1 MRTRSSTAKRLLRL
15 IAGISAMTLCAATS
29 VFAVPPNTEFLPT
42 FNVETLTPTSQA
54 ALAWRNVAPNAL
66 ASYYTY
72 LPLSTADAA
81 LAGFPAALNC
91 GVGTGHAGSDCY
103 IITVKQLVQPMSLD
117 FLNLPGLSGVS
128 GANAFPGPGL
138 ISADGVTPL
147 VDQTSAAALLNSAG
161 LTTAWGYGSGG
172 NAWKPYGASGPTIRG
187 NAPAAFADTPIG
199 LTTGEGAAVT
209 GIWHF
214 PAPTIKGIADPAGLS
229 NRPVAV
235 LWMNQLPNVKPVGHD
250 PSVDCG
256 DTANFC
262 YPYNRIVTHVHG
274 AHVGPESDG
283 LAVAWYTPNFALFGE
298 GRFTGSASYDSYAH
312 VLGAGSTGL
321 VPTALRGAPIY
332 YYPMTQEAG
341 TIWYHDHAVGTTH
354 LNTDMG
360 MAGFFP
366 VTDAVEVALQ
376 TPSGSPSLPVLPTG
390 TGSKYELGFAL
401 QDRHFDVNGQ
411 MVMPAAGVYDK
422 NDPNCVFDANNNA
435 LPGTCTRLGWMKQLG
450 NPVLTS
456 GQDPTPA
463 IRLIP
468 FNAQTLATW
477 KTGTAAQQ
485 ADYARNFPAK
495 PGTDPAT
502 NQPYLGGTNNAGV
515 PNSCQVN
522 ITNTFEGVAGVDPVS
537 GARVTFTQ
545 CAPFPAQSAT
555 LEYFGNIPVINGVT
569 YPVYNVEPTVYRMR
583 FIGGTDSR
591 TWIAQL
597 VKQGAQPSMVTCGDG
612 AAPAGCAMFGSSQI
626 IPFFQ
631 VGSEQGLLTN
641 MVKRNELDIM
651 GGERIDVLVDFTGLG
666 GTTVTLKNLGDDAPY
681 SGRFDFDGVNP
692 VTGDML
698 RQPTS
703 VLIPEIM
710 KFRVGTATVPANTP
724 SAKTPAANVALR
736 SAPTFSSTSM
746 TRTIALIEIT
756 DQYGRTMP
764 TIDARGYI
772 PPGIRTTEVVQLGA
786 TEQWDI
792 VNTTVDAHPMHLHQ
806 VAFQAIDRQPIALTP
821 GAVGGNTADPSGFM
835 AGANYTFGAEV
846 AADTSTTARQNS
858 IFTPSQYI
866 PAPGSNPIPVAAYDA
881 GLKDTIQAPPGY
893 VTRVRA
899 YFDILG
905 DYVWHCHILSHEEHD
920 MMRPFRVTNV
930 AALAAPTV
938 AVGAVVNGVV
948 TVTVTP
954 IQTAPNQSVV
964 QYRKVGAPFWLTSD
978 QKVNAFGAINVNL
991 APAGIGTYE
1000 FRAQN
1005 IQPAIQNIHALTAA
1019 DSAWVAGNQTA
1030 TYVITLTTPPTLV
1043 SPTVTTSL
1051 TSPVYVWSAVP
1062 GAIYYQLFI
1071 SLNGGVTQTNTSVSA
1086 ATTCV
1091 GSTCSFTPATVLA
1104 LNDNIYWAV
1113 SAANDTSQTAWSTPS
1128 TFIISSVAIPAA
1140 PVLSSP
1146 SGLSIATPANYTWP
1160 SDVTAT
1166 GYDMF
1171 TDINGVQTFASSVA
1185 AVCTTTCTLSTGAL
1199 APASNVYWIVRAK
1212 NSAGASAWSAP
1223 LTFVT
1228 Q

>member
-1 MRTRSSTAKRLLRL
+1 MRTRSSTAQRLLKL

-42 FNVETLTPTSQA
+42 FQVETLTPTSQA
-54 ALAWRNVAPNAL
+54 ALAWKNVAPNAL

-72 LPLSTADAA
+72 LPLSTTDAA
-81 LAGFPAALNC
+81 LAGFPATLNC

-147 VDQTSAAALLNSAG
+147 VDQTSVTALLSSPG

-172 NAWKPYGASGPTIRG
+172 NGWKPYGASGPTIRG
-187 NAPAAFADTPIG
+187 NAPAAFAETPIG
-199 LTTGEGAAVT
+199 YTTGEGAAVT

-214 PAPTIKGIADPAGLS
+214 PAPTIKGIGDPANLS

-235 LWMNQLPNVKPVGHD
+235 LWMNQLPNLKPVGHD

-256 DTANFC
+256 DNASFC

-283 LAVAWYTPNFALFGE
+283 LAVAWYTPNFALYGE

-366 VTDAVEVALQ
+366 VTDAVEIALQ
-376 TPSGSPSLPVLPTG
+376 TPSGTPSLPVLPTG

-411 MVMPAAGVYDK
+411 MVMPASGVYDK

-450 NPVLTS
+450 NPALTA

-463 IRLIP
+463 VRLIP
-468 FNAQTLATW
+468 YNKVTLDSW

-485 ADYARNFPAK
+485 LDYARNFPT
-495 PGTDPAT
+495 G
-502 NQPYLGGTNNAGV
+502 
-515 PNSCQVN
+515 CQTN
-522 ITNTFEGVAGVDPVS
+522 ITNTFEGIAGVDPVT

-555 LEYFGNIPVINGVT
+555 LEYFGNIPVVNGVT

-597 VKQGAQPSMVTCGDG
+597 VKPGAQPSMVTCGDG
-612 AAPAGCAMFGSSQI
+612 AAPAGCAMYSSSQI
-626 IPFFQ
+626 VPFFQ
-631 VGSEQGLLTN
+631 VGSEQGLLTS

-651 GGERIDVLVDFTGLG
+651 GGERIDVLVDFTGLAG
-666 GTTVTLKNLGDDAPY
+666 QTLTLKNLGDDAPY

-710 KFRVGTATVPANTP
+710 KFKVGTATVPANTP
-724 SAKTPAANVALR
+724 SAKAPATGVALR
-736 SAPTFSSTSM
+736 SAPAFSSTSM

-764 TIDARGYI
+764 TIDARGYV
-772 PPGIRTTEVVQLGA
+772 PPGIRTTEIIQLGA

-806 VAFQAIDRQPIALTP
+806 VAFQAIDRQAIALIP

-835 AGANYTFGAEV
+835 AGANYTFGAEL
-846 AADTSTTARQNS
+846 AADTSTAARQNS

-866 PAPGSNPIPVAAYDA
+866 PAPGSSAIPVAAYDA
-881 GLKDTIQAPPGY
+881 GLKDTVQAPPGY

-978 QKVNAFGAINVNL
+978 QKVNAFGAINVDL
-991 APAGIGTYE
+991 TSSGIGTYE
-1000 FRAQN
+1000 FQAQN
-1005 IQPAIQNIHALTAA
+1005 IQPAIQNVHALTAA
-1019 DSAWVAGNQTA
+1019 DSAWIAGSNVAAYGSSLE
-1030 TYVITLTTPPTLV
+1030 LTPAGAIGDVPNPT
-1043 SPTVTTSL
+1043 
-1051 TSPVYVWSAVP
+1051 YVWSDT
-1062 GAIYYQLFI
+1062 GAGSVYNFYLTNSAGTGMQYIAPVVAPTC
-1071 SLNGGVTQTNTSVSA
+1071 NGAS
-1086 ATTCV
+1086 
-1091 GSTCSFTPATVLA
+1091 CSFTPPA
-1104 LNDNIYWAV
+1104 LNLATGSYRWYVESVGKVNWGAGVAFSVTRAAVPVAITQLTPTGTGAAALPTYTWTKDVAATSYNFYLTNGAGTGMLYTPGIVADCTTIPTQCSVTLAAPSLSTPDSYVWYVQGV
-1113 SAANDTSQTAWSTPS
+1113 SAAGDGPW
-1128 TFIISSVAIPAA
+1128 
-1140 PVLSSP
+1140 
-1146 SGLSIATPANYTWP
+1146 G
-1160 SDVTAT
+1160 T
-1166 GYDMF
+1166 GMAF
-1171 TDINGVQTFASSVA
+1171 SR
-1185 AVCTTTCTLSTGAL
+1185 
-1199 APASNVYWIVRAK
+1199 P
-1212 NSAGASAWSAP
+1212 
-1223 LTFVT
+1223 
-1228 Q
+1228 